1 MGRPKLLQSPA
12 RVNLVLDQS
21 VKDLA
26 VRMAAERGLSLGQ
39 MITILINEE
48 LKRLNTY
55 NEESD

>member
-26 VRMAAERGLSLGQ
+26 VRMAQERGLSLGQ

-48 LKRLNTY
+48 IKRGDSSNTE
-55 NEESD
+55 NE